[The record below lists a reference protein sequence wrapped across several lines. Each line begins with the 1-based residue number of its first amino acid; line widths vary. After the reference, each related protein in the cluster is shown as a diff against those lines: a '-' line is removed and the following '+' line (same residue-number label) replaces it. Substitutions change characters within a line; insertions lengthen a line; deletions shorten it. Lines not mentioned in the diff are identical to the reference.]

1 MDGEAGK
8 KKRKENEGIP
18 VMVPVVGVIR
28 RFFLASIFMWM
39 APIAI
44 LYGFNHQ
51 IFPGSNQLSSY
62 SQTLLSGFLAVVS
75 VNLVIAVY
83 IIMAMKEPSD
93 NEHKPDPAFLAEA
106 KSSINQSAMEKK
118 DDSVQVHDKD
128 E

>member
-1 MDGEAGK
+1 MDGE
-8 KKRKENEGIP
+8 

-51 IFPGSNQLSSY
+51 IFPGSNQLSPY

-75 VNLVIAVY
+75 VNLVIAFY

-106 KSSINQSAMEKK
+106 KSSINQSAMEKR